1 MNTDMGQETTRGVGA
16 KCSLLR
22 SVSLVWATWVSVVN
36 LLFITRVPI
45 FLVLT
50 EPQRLSKIPLVKDF
64 FSFQDGLSQDR
75 ASSL

>member
-1 MNTDMGQETTRGVGA
+1 MNTDIGQESTRGVGA

-36 LLFITRVPI
+36 VLLITGVPI

-50 EPQRLSKIPLVKDF
+50 EPQRLCKVK
-64 FSFQDGLSQDR
+64 
-75 ASSL
+75 SLW